1 MVNISLV
8 NISCA
13 SRALKGRCKRDDG
26 DCSAFIRV
34 RFIVLLLCRLILA
47 GAFCRWCWCWCCEE
61 NDLKREVVLSMEET
75 EEAEAEAEE
84 EKPEALEELKGDT
97 VLSLRWT
104 DHRRASTAEDTAMS

>member
-26 DCSAFIRV
+26 ECRAFIRV
-34 RFIVLLLCRLILA
+34 RFIVLLLCRLISA
-47 GAFCRWCWCWCCEE
+47 SVSCRWCWCCEE
-61 NDLKREVVLSMEET
+61 NDLKREVVLPVEET
-75 EEAEAEAEE
+75 EEAEAEAKE
-84 EKPEALEELKGDT
+84 EKPEALDELKGDT